1 MFSHLLKTAVQTGGD
16 GCGASVIVVVLCGS
30 FLPQIFIVLSVWG
43 VVRVCAGKNC
53 CLSFFHPSLELM
65 KAFSMGDL

>member
-16 GCGASVIVVVLCGS
+16 GCGASVNVVVLCGS

-43 VVRVCAGKNC
+43 VVHVCVLVKTVA
-53 CLSFFHPSLELM
+53 
-65 KAFSMGDL
+65 